1 MAILST
7 KSKTL
12 CVVDASTYVGLW
24 IVKGLLLRGY
34 EVHAAIFQSREESE
48 RVRRLLE
55 MKTTNEGLRIF
66 AADGLD
72 YRSIADALR
81 GCSGLFCVFDQTTQN
96 ESAYDERMVEIE
108 VRGAHNVLE
117 ACAQTETIE
126 KVVFSSSV
134 CAMIW
139 RGDRISGADDNI
151 LDERYWSDENY
162 CSNTKLW
169 YALAKTLSE
178 KTAWALAM
186 DRGLNMVT
194 INAALIEGPGFHQNS
209 ASTLSYLKGA
219 AQMYEDGVLASVDV
233 RFLVDVHICAMED
246 PAAFGRYIC
255 FNHIINTSERA
266 VNLARSLRPMVTLP
280 DSWEDSRVY
289 RQRLSNKKLEKLM
302 MGVDCKTMQSG
313 SQV

>member
-1 MAILST
+1 MTVLSI
-7 KSKTL
+7 KSKTV

-34 EVHAAIFQSREESE
+34 DVHAATFQRGEESE
-48 RVRRLLE
+48 RVRRLIE
-55 MKTTNEGLRIF
+55 MEKTNEGLRIF
-66 AADGLD
+66 AADVLD
-72 YRSIADALR
+72 YHSITEALR
-81 GCSGLFCVFDQTTQN
+81 GCSGLFYAFDQSTQN
-96 ESAYDERMVEIE
+96 GSAYDERMVETE

-126 KVVFSSSV
+126 KVVFTSSV

-139 RGDRISGADDNI
+139 REDRISAAHDNI
-151 LDERYWSDENY
+151 IDERSWSDENY
-162 CSNTKLW
+162 CSNIKLW

-194 INAALIEGPGFHQNS
+194 INAALVEGPGFHQNS
-209 ASTLSYLKGA
+209 GSTLSYLKGA

-255 FNHIINTSERA
+255 FNHIINTSEHA
-266 VNLARSLRPMVTLP
+266 VNLTRSLRPMVTLP
-280 DSWEDSRVY
+280 DRWEDSRAN

-302 MGVDCKTMQSG
+302 RGVECHTMQSE

>member
-1 MAILST
+1 MAVLST
-7 KSKTL
+7 KSKTV

-34 EVHAAIFQSREESE
+34 DVHAATFQRREESE
-48 RVRRLLE
+48 GVRRLIE

-66 AADGLD
+66 AADVLD
-72 YRSIADALR
+72 YHSIAEALK
-81 GCSGLFCVFDQTTQN
+81 GCSGLFCAFDQSTQN
-96 ESAYDERMVEIE
+96 GSTYDERMVEIE

-139 RGDRISGADDNI
+139 RGDRISGADDNV
-151 LDERYWSDENY
+151 LDERSWSDENY
-162 CSNTKLW
+162 CRNTKLW

-186 DRGLNMVT
+186 DRGLNMVS

-233 RFLVDVHICAMED
+233 RFLADIHICLMEY
-246 PAAFGRYIC
+246 PAAYGRYIC
-255 FNHIINTSERA
+255 FNHIINTSELA
-266 VNLARSLRPMVTLP
+266 VDLARSLRPTVTLS
-280 DSWEDSRVY
+280 DSWEDSRAY